1 MVNKYIY
8 IYILYS
14 LYVYILTSANT
25 VKPII
30 ASLIE
35 KICPIACNKPTTSF
49 ASKNIQFNATKKPT
63 KDNIQNQDGG
73 LFLVVDLLI

>member
-1 MVNKYIY
+1 M
-8 IYILYS
+8 
-14 LYVYILTSANT
+14 
-25 VKPII
+25 I

-63 KDNIQNQDGG
+63 KDSIQNQDGG
-73 LFLVVDLLI
+73 SFLVVDLCI